1 MSALV
6 DGGEVHLTTF
16 AEALAAV
23 PPGGLAYLPTASYRE
38 MEGWSLPT
46 DGARRLGKLEQE
58 LGEERLKGPDGAL
71 VRGAHWRNFMVKYS
85 EANRMHKKMTALST
99 LCRAAGDPP
108 DARRAIGRAQCND
121 AYWHGVFGGLYLPH
135 LREAVWAQLA
145 RAEQLLRSGER
156 LVWEVCDL
164 DSDGRDELWLHDATF
179 SAVLSPGR
187 GGVIEEYTVFEH
199 GINYANTLTRRREAY
214 HDGLAP
220 AGTDPG
226 GGTGDHSPEARM
238 RITEL
243 PPLDPEPR
251 ALIRERFLDPEVD
264 EGMYVRGDYDPV
276 WTVSAARLSMAVEP
290 VAGGVEVAFHS
301 TEAGVPVFEKRYRFL
316 TGGGLVADYRWHAPA
331 RRPGTVFAPEV
342 SHAGPLEITASPST
356 PIWSYDIVTVAK
368 SEKAL
373 EQTVQGRAVTPRW
386 PIAVN
391 EARLE
396 IVTAGRGA

>member
-1 MSALV
+1 
-6 DGGEVHLTTF
+6 
-16 AEALAAV
+16 
-23 PPGGLAYLPTASYRE
+23 
-38 MEGWSLPT
+38 MEGWSLPA
-46 DGARRLGKLEQE
+46 DGARRLDRLEKD
-58 LGEERLKGPDGAL
+58 LGEERLNGPDGAL
-71 VRGAHWRNFMVKYS
+71 VRGAHWRNFMVKYT
-85 EANRMHKKMTALST
+85 EANRMHKKMMALST

-135 LREAVWAQLA
+135 LRDGVWAQLA
-145 RAEQLLRSGER
+145 RAEQVLRSGED

-164 DSDGRDELWLHDATF
+164 DSDGWDELWLHDATF
-179 SAVLSPGR
+179 SAVLSPVR
-187 GGVIEEYTVFEH
+187 GGVIEEYSVFEH

-214 HDGLAP
+214 HDGLVP
-220 AGTDPG
+220 AGADPG
-226 GGTGDHSPEARM
+226 PGSSVQALEDRM

-251 ALIRERFLDPEVD
+251 VLIRERFLDPEVD
-264 EGMYVRGDYDPV
+264 EAMYVRGDYDAA
-276 WTVSAARLSMAVEP
+276 WSVSAARLTMSVEP
-290 VAGGVEVAFHS
+290 VAGGVEVSFRC
-301 TEAGVPVFEKRYRFL
+301 TEAGVPVFEKRYRFR

-342 SHAGPLEITASPST
+342 SHAGPLEITASPSA

-386 PIAVN
+386 PITAN

-396 IVTAGRGA
+396 IVTAGRDA